1 MDITFSEAAEFLKSH
16 DNYILFTHASADGDT
31 LGSAFALALMLKQA
45 DKTVIVYNPEPIP
58 ERLAFL
64 STESGIGV
72 SSILPDGTHTLVSVD
87 IASAPMLRGMS
98 ADILVSIVFDLSID
112 HHKINTIAC
121 KQRLIFD
128 TYPATGEIIAMLGD
142 AMGITLDKQIA
153 YQLYAAISSDSGCFK
168 YSSTRP
174 ETHMIAA
181 KLIKT
186 GIDFA
191 KINRLIFENKSREQI
206 ALEQL
211 AYNSLEFYYNGKVC
225 VVCLDKLPD
234 GSTIDSDIDCVN
246 QIPRQIAGVEVSI
259 VIRRKNDEIKAS
271 IRSNDYYDVAALAST
286 FGGGGH
292 VHAAGCRFRT
302 SIEDA
307 KAKLLDELANEF
319 GKY

>member
-1 MDITFSEAAEFLKSH
+1 MDITFSEAAEFLKANN
-16 DNYILFTHASADGDT
+16 DYIIFTHASADGDT
-31 LGSAFALALMLKQA
+31 LGSAFALALMLERI
-45 DKTVIVYNPEPIP
+45 DKEVTVYNPEAIP

-64 STESGIGV
+64 SAESGITLTNV
-72 SSILPDGTHTLVSVD
+72 IPDGDHTLVSVD

-98 ADILVSIVFDLSID
+98 ADLLDSIVFDLSID

-128 TYPATGEIIAMLGD
+128 TYPATGEIIALLGD
-142 AMGITLDKQIA
+142 AMGIALDKAIA

-174 ETHMIAA
+174 ETHTIAA

-186 GIDFA
+186 GIDFS
-191 KINRLIFENKSREQI
+191 KINRLIFENKSRNQI

-211 AYNSLEFYYNGKVC
+211 AYNSLEFYYGGKVC
-225 VVCLDKLPD
+225 VVCLDNLPTD
-234 GSTIDSDIDCVN
+234 VSVDSDIDCVN

-259 VIRRKNDEIKAS
+259 VIRRKADEIKAS
-271 IRSNDYYDVAALAST
+271 IRSNDYYDVAALASS

-292 VHAAGCRFRT
+292 LHAAGCRFRT

-319 GKY
+319 AKY